1 MLLFHGREILE
12 REVIRSAI
20 QEKYQPIQKRKT
32 YLLFIP
38 PFPIPWSLLASRF
51 FFGDFLEKTWGPPL
65 MHRLRFGIFYQ

>member
-20 QEKYQPIQKRKT
+20 QEVSAYSKIMTYSN
-32 YLLFIP
+32 YLLSIP

-51 FFGDFLEKTWGPPL
+51 VL
-65 MHRLRFGIFYQ
+65 